1 MAKKKIVKLT
11 DEQYIKYITSL
22 KNDPALYGADGE
34 MTVPDSIKPADN
46 RNTNRRGEDRKST
59 RLNSS
64 HMA

>member
-46 RNTNRRGEDRKST
+46 RNTNRRGKD
-59 RLNSS
+59 
-64 HMA
+64 